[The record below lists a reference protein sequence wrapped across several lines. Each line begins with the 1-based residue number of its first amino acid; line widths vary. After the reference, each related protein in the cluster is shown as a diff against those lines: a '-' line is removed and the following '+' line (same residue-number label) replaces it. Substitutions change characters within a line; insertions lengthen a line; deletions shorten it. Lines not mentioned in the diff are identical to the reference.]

1 MEDFLKLP
9 YRLKRNSISVDC
21 QFMAVAWPLPFFSGE
36 KGATCC
42 GYECV
47 LGQMF
52 HNSQGSL
59 LTRNVYCID
68 SLMLLP

>member
-1 MEDFLKLP
+1 
-9 YRLKRNSISVDC
+9 
-21 QFMAVAWPLPFFSGE
+21 MAVARPLPFFSGE